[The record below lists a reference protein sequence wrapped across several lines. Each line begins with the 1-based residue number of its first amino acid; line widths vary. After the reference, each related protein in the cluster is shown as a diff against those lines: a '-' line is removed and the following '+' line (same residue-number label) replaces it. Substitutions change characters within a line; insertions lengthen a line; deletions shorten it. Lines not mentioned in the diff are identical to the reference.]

1 MTAVDP
7 SCLLHIGGGLSR
19 LAPAAPGGPGPAVRA
34 VHLAQILAAE
44 ARRVSRAHDF
54 PAAAREALA
63 DAQLRANLRGATQT
77 IRARRAAAVAE
88 LPDWEELREQ
98 ARRVKD
104 DALDHLDELLRR
116 VRGGGHGG
124 GRAGAPR
131 RRRGGGQRHRRRRS
145 PATTASPSWSR

>member
-1 MTAVDP
+1 M
-7 SCLLHIGGGLSR
+7 SR
-19 LAPAAPGGPGPAVRA
+19 GRP
-34 VHLAQILAAE
+34 
-44 ARRVSRAHDF
+44 HDF

-77 IRARRAAAVAE
+77 IRARRAAAIAE

-104 DALDHLDELLRR
+104 DALERLDELLAR

-124 GRAGAPR
+124 GRSGPS
-131 RRRGGGQRHRRRRS
+131 RRGRWLRPTPLSPRS
-145 PATTASPSWSR
+145 PVTTA